1 MHLSKLLYVIAA
13 VLCLLGAAAHEFVG
27 APMVLSPLEDAGLPP
42 DIIWLHHFSWHVG
55 TVAVIGMV
63 ALFGF
68 AVVHPSGRLLAGIAA
83 SMSAGFAALGIALA
97 VFGDPVVWT
106 TPAPYPWTLVAILG
120 FLGVLL
126 APQAKA

>member
-1 MHLSKLLYVIAA
+1 MPLWKLLYVFAA
-13 VLCLLGAAAHEFVG
+13 VLSLLGAAAHEIVG
-27 APMVLSPLEDAGLPP
+27 APMVLAPLEGSGLPP

-55 TVAVIGMV
+55 TVAVMGIV

-68 AVVHPSGRLLAGIAA
+68 AVAHPAGRLLAAIA
-83 SMSAGFAALGIALA
+83 SSVSLGFAALGVGLA

-120 FLGVLL
+120 FLGVML
-126 APQAKA
+126 APRAKA

>member
-1 MHLSKLLYVIAA
+1 MHFSKLLYVIAA
-13 VLCLLGAAAHEFVG
+13 VLSLLGAAAHEFVG
-27 APMVLSPLEDAGLPP
+27 APMVLSPLKDSGLPP

-55 TVAVIGMV
+55 TVAVMGMV

-68 AVVHPSGRLLAGIAA
+68 AVVHPAGRLLAGLAS
-83 SMSAGFAALGIALA
+83 SMSAGFAALGIGLAL
-97 VFGDPVVWT
+97 FGDPVVWT

-126 APQAKA
+126 APRAKA